1 VSATGKRVLTVDDS
15 AAMRLMVCLALR
27 TAGISVA
34 EAEDGEV
41 ALKMARDERFS
52 LLLIDFNMPNLD
64 GPALIKELRDL
75 PDYRFTPMIILTT
88 ETSSKKRE
96 QGIIAGA
103 TGWIV
108 KPIQP
113 EHLISTV
120 KRLLD

>member
-1 VSATGKRVLTVDDS
+1 
-15 AAMRLMVCLALR
+15 MVCLALR